1 MAATHLWMLEEMAR
15 TAFDER
21 LAEGEK
27 MRLASLARRN
37 GPKRRSIRA
46 MVASVLRAVAARLD
60 RDVTVPR
67 HADRGLVRVG

>member
-1 MAATHLWMLEEMAR
+1 MLEEMAKV
-15 TAFDER
+15 AFDER

-27 MRLASLARRN
+27 MRLASIARRHA
-37 GPKRRSIRA
+37 PKRRSIRGT
-46 MVASVLRAVAARLD
+46 VADALRAVAARLD